1 MTLSLIVH
9 FHKIPTIFFFF
20 FFLGFSSFLYV
31 QVTIQGEVK
40 WPKKKQR
47 HLSKL
52 ADNTELTKIKRMGS
66 QKSLN
71 IRTMTKL
78 QHSAAL
84 IPEQSFPQ
92 YTIYKKFIGVESIC
106 RLLLQLSVN
115 SSGSVFKI
123 GISLARCHQNTGIT
137 WS

>member
-9 FHKIPTIFFFF
+9 FHKIPTF

-137 WS
+137 RS